1 MRVLN
6 VNVLL
11 DPILG
16 GGTAERTFQMSNALA
31 KSGIECA
38 ILTTDVG
45 LTESRINALEGVSV
59 IALHS
64 IFKRY
69 FIVSFSIRKLIK
81 LIESV
86 DIVHLM
92 GHWSMLNVLV
102 FLITRMTKTPYVIC
116 PAGELNLF
124 GRSKPIKKIFNTL
137 IGNRIVKNASGYIA
151 VTPDEISTYRLY
163 GVKSESI
170 TIIPNGVN
178 NLSEEFSNKVSQRTD
193 DFNFGSPYILFMGRL
208 NEIKGPDLLLEAFSL
223 IAEDYP
229 SYHLVF
235 AGPDGGM
242 LNTLKQYSEKRLLDS
257 RVHFIGY
264 VGGVDKQRVY
274 QQADFLVIP
283 SRSDAMSIVVLE
295 AGVCGTPVLIT
306 ETCGFNE
313 VANVDGGVVV
323 KPNVD
328 DLKNGLQEMLNQPD
342 NLCSMGERLKY
353 FVESNYAWN
362 IISQRYLD
370 LYTKILINCR
380 ESNSH

>member
-11 DPILG
+11 DPVLG
-16 GGTAERTFQMSNALA
+16 GGTAERTFQMSNALVS
-31 KSGIECA
+31 SGVECS

-45 LTESRINALEGVSV
+45 LTKHRIDALKSV
-59 IALHS
+59 NVVALHS
-64 IFKRY
+64 VFKRY
-69 FIVSFSIRKLIK
+69 FIVLFSISKLKK
-81 LIESV
+81 LIENV
-86 DIVHLM
+86 DVVHLM
-92 GHWSMLNVLV
+92 GHWSMLNILV
-102 FLITRMTKTPYVIC
+102 FFVTRITKTPYVIC
-116 PAGELNLF
+116 PAGELSLF

-137 IGNRIVKNASGYIA
+137 IGNRIVKSASGYIA

-163 GVKSESI
+163 GVKPESV
-170 TIIPNGVN
+170 TVIPNGVN
-178 NLSEEFSNKVSQRTD
+178 KISDEFNYDQFQVNTD
-193 DFNFGSPYILFMGRL
+193 FDFKSPYILFMGRL

-242 LNTLKQYSEKRLLDS
+242 LNTLKRYSEKKLLDS

-264 VGGVDKQRVY
+264 VGGMDKQRVY

-313 VANVDGGVVV
+313 VANIDGGVVV

-342 NLCSMGERLKY
+342 NLCSMGERLKN
-353 FVESNYAWN
+353 FVESHYTWD